1 MAQEPNTDEEMND
14 MLLEEQV
21 DPVSGNTA
29 PVGALPSEVRD
40 DIDIRVSENEYV
52 IPAYAVRYFGEGFF
66 DELLGAAEQGWDRI
80 KEGDELPFRD
90 DELETEGDD
99 EEPKE
104 GYAEGG
110 NIPGAGV
117 TVPQPVGGGFGGYGG
132 TGARFSGFESR
143 IYINPET
150 GREMLIFFFNG
161 KPMKRIPQGFRP
173 KGETAVQEQQT
184 VAAER
189 DDDDKGPVIK
199 TQDGYWNKPASEWT
213 QEDYDAYNK
222 SMMDNL
228 RNGKDPLDPS
238 LLENFVTGL
247 IGASPLGLIGGAVVG
262 GAIKKGKQAIA
273 KQAYDLSISGLGS
286 GNTGNIKPKTLA
298 ETMFLT
304 AGGLGVTGQTDF
316 TYTAGQTEYSDA
328 QKGTIQTLY
337 GNSDKNTQNIIMT
350 AGEDV
355 AMSMPV
361 SSSSFNLFDP
371 STWFGGAASTTAP
384 ESVVTDDMSFSDWYS
399 STTGSSLNSSDDSI
413 FSTSGTNTSDLNAAS
428 YAKRSDSGSTTPTTT
443 VNTPQAPREDNEPS
457 AAQRAQ
463 AAVDSGQKEAKKVTY
478 GGKTRYSGSGR

>member
-189 DDDDKGPVIK
+189 QRDDDDKSAADIARENAP
-199 TQDGYWNKPASEWT
+199 EWT
-213 QEDYDAYNK
+213 KKQTKDWGMKDYSEYAAFMKNN
-222 SMMDNL
+222 DNPTARL
-228 RNGKDPLDPS
+228 VQNTALTIVGS
-238 LLENFVTGL
+238 
-247 IGASPLGLIGGAVVG
+247 LIGGTA
-262 GAIKKGKQAIA
+262 GAIALPMLSKKAQ
-273 KQAYDLSISGLGS
+273 QR
-286 GNTGNIKPKTLA
+286 
-298 ETMFLT
+298 
-304 AGGLGVTGQTDF
+304 
-316 TYTAGQTEYSDA
+316 QTESVNQSINTILKSGKSNQGTTLTNKDMNTLFSAQFEANTADMNSREPSWLASTLGITSDPG
-328 QKGTIQTLY
+328 QSSGTPIFDQAFYKDDDDPL
-337 GNSDKNTQNIIMT
+337 GIDID
-350 AGEDV
+350 ALL
-355 AMSMPV
+355 PP
-361 SSSSFNLFDP
+361 SSSS
-371 STWFGGAASTTAP
+371 
-384 ESVVTDDMSFSDWYS
+384 DD
-399 STTGSSLNSSDDSI
+399 G
-413 FSTSGTNTSDLNAAS
+413 
-428 YAKRSDSGSTTPTTT
+428 
-443 VNTPQAPREDNEPS
+443 PS
-457 AAQRAQ
+457 AAQIAAQ
-463 AAVDSGQKEAKKVTY
+463 NASNTGASTAQPPKPKTSSEGQDNNPNAPDNDPEDDGGYDFGSAYNYNKGGLIKK
-478 GGKTRYSGSGR
+478 

>member
-228 RNGKDPLDPS
+228 RKGKDPLDPS

-262 GAIKKGKQAIA
+262 SAIKKGKQAIA

-304 AGGLGVTGQTDF
+304 AGGLGVTGQTEQNQ
-316 TYTAGQTEYSDA
+316 A
-328 QKGTIQTLY
+328 GTIQTLY
-337 GNSDKNTQNIIMT
+337 GNSDNDTQNIIMT

-371 STWFGGAASTTAP
+371 STWFGGAASTTEP
-384 ESVVTDDMSFSDWYS
+384 ESVVTDDMSFSDWYA
-399 STTGSSLNSSDDSI
+399 STTGSSL
-413 FSTSGTNTSDLNAAS
+413 
-428 YAKRSDSGSTTPTTT
+428 GSTQDTRTNKGEFSATFTDSMPFI
-443 VNTPQAPREDNEPS
+443 PYKDGDPPAEKPERDDDYS
-457 AAQRAQ
+457 AADMMRDIQEQNKKDFTPEAGKK
-463 AAVDSGQKEAKKVTY
+463 AAMTGWDE
-478 GGKTRYSGSGR
+478 